1 MQLIPLRTF
10 QKSFQKLPSPLK
22 KKVGEK
28 LKIFTQD
35 PFHPL
40 LYNHALKW
48 SKEWLR
54 TINIT
59 GDYRLV
65 FYEISE
71 GKYELVE
78 LVDVGTHAQLYG

>member
-40 LYNHALKW
+40 LYNHALK
-48 SKEWLR
+48 
-54 TINIT
+54 
-59 GDYRLV
+59 
-65 FYEISE
+65 
-71 GKYELVE
+71 
-78 LVDVGTHAQLYG
+78 